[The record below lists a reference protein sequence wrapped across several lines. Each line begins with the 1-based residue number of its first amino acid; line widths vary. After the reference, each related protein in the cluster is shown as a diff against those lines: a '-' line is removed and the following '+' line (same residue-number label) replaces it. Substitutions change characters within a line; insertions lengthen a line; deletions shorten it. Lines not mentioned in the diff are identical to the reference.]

1 MRGGRWGFPPAMF
14 VAHSLTMIDDRPE
27 TDWSLENVGG
37 LADLVQILAT
47 NPDVLVRRGPLRTQG
62 RMTFGYEYAGADGIG
77 LYILLEDDDA
87 DE

>member
-1 MRGGRWGFPPAMF
+1 MGILTNDF
-14 VAHSLTMIDDRPE
+14 VAYSPLMTDNRPE

-47 NPDVLVRRGPLRTQG
+47 DPDVLVRRGPLRTQG

-77 LYILLEDDDA
+77 LYILLENNDA

>member
-1 MRGGRWGFPPAMF
+1 MGILTSDF
-14 VAHSLTMIDDRPE
+14 VAPLIMTKKQPE

-47 NPDVLVRRGPLRTQG
+47 DPDVLVRRGPLRTQG
-62 RMTFGYEYAGADGIG
+62 RMTFGYEYADADGIG
-77 LYILLEDDDA
+77 LYILLEDDNA